1 VLQDKYKQYLKQ
13 FFFELIAIRH
23 GKNVVLK
30 NKILRRQLNQRL
42 EIDKQFVGK
51 IQKLMALAEK
61 FTRKTK
67 KTTISRLN
75 RKVQQLQLARK
86 ENAEKSLMII
96 NKYHKLLSVRV
107 KDVIF

>member
-1 VLQDKYKQYLKQ
+1 MYKLNEVLQDKYKQYLKQ

-42 EIDKQFVGK
+42 EIDEEFVRK
-51 IQKLMALAEK
+51 IQKLSALAEK

-67 KTTISRLN
+67 KTTILRLN
-75 RKVQQLQLARK
+75 VKVQQLQIARK
-86 ENAEKSLMII
+86 QNAERSLKII
-96 NKYHKLLSVRV
+96 SKY
-107 KDVIF
+107 